1 MNVFC
6 FLETKLI
13 LIFSIWQKQ
22 KSEVSEDPAR
32 RYFNAF
38 PALSDQSQA
47 DYSHKKASWPHVS
60 NTDSGSSS
68 SSNINSFGSNQP
80 SNAYPSSSTG
90 CGSASASSS
99 GATAIATKKKTKRR
113 RVTTNSMTMAS
124 NWSNTNQFDAKA
136 AASQP
141 PMQMQMQSSKVTS
154 SSGSGSGAISSTT
167 RMSRNANQT
176 KSTQR
181 KKPSDMWDTD
191 FDGAWEMGRDLI
203 REFVLK
209 QNNRNRSMS
218 ECDTTV
224 ATALSLS
231 SSSSTALQSPMKD
244 VMIESAIDLPSHR
257 KDGIEKRK
265 CTNDEDEENLM
276 RVAAAATSALFGKNF
291 DMNLYAP
298 FSLCDSETVS
308 SITDSSGQLL
318 MVNDKAMQRSE
329 GYSTPDTLASWNEI
343 ETAVTPRRDRDY
355 ESMQYATMD
364 ASNAKLGYQIAVD
377 SGSDCVDSGC
387 DENTYAAFEAKF
399 DHNVEALWN
408 DCKSIDDPKSGSG
421 TMTMMM
427 DGQHSFWFDYDK
439 QITNQNTTANVDQ
452 FKQFFQTNPSAIN
465 SYAMHGGFGGGG
477 AELNRG
483 GFATVTAAAAKL
495 AAVASSQAN
504 ASLINANTSMSSSS
518 SSTAVPP
525 MPSIGGMNLTSTIW
539 TDTPNNNEDDVSF
552 YANARLWE
560 MNQSKSMGRKLNVSS
575 INQFQIFF
583 SL

>member
-1 MNVFC
+1 MNHFNQ
-6 FLETKLI
+6 FGYLL
-13 LIFSIWQKQ
+13 Q

-38 PALSDQSQA
+38 PALSDQSQS
-47 DYSHKKASWPHVS
+47 DYSHKKASWPHAS
-60 NTDSGSSS
+60 NTDSGSSSS
-68 SSNINSFGSNQP
+68 SSNINSFGSHQP
-80 SNAYPSSSTG
+80 SNEY
-90 CGSASASSS
+90 GSASTSASGSGASSS

-113 RVTTNSMTMAS
+113 RVTNPMTMAS
-124 NWSNTNQFDAKA
+124 NWSNTNQLDAKSGA
-136 AASQP
+136 QP
-141 PMQMQMQSSKVTS
+141 PMQMQSSKVTS
-154 SSGSGSGAISSTT
+154 SSGGGGAVNSTT
-167 RMSRNANQT
+167 RLPRNANQT
-176 KSTQR
+176 TKANQR

-209 QNNRNRSMS
+209 QNNRNRSIS
-218 ECDTTV
+218 ECDTT
-224 ATALSLS
+224 TAAAAAALAASSS

-244 VMIESAIDLPSHR
+244 VVIESAIDLPSHPR

-276 RVAAAATSALFGKNF
+276 RVAAAATTALFGKNF

-298 FSLCDSETVS
+298 FNLCDSETVS
-308 SITDSSGQLL
+308 SCSRITDSSGQLL

-343 ETAVTPRRDRDY
+343 ETAVTPRRDREY
-355 ESMQYATMD
+355 ESMQCATMD
-364 ASNAKLGYQIAVD
+364 TSTAKLGYHIAVD

-387 DENTYAAFEAKF
+387 DENTCLAAFEAKF

-421 TMTMMM
+421 TMPMMM

-439 QITNQNTTANVDQ
+439 QITNQNTAANVDQ

-465 SYAMHGGFGGGG
+465 SYAMHGGFSG

-504 ASLINANTSMSSSS
+504 GSLINANTSLSSSS

-525 MPSIGGMNLTSTIW
+525 MSSIGGMNLTSTIW

-575 INQFQIFF
+575 VNQF
-583 SL
+583 

>member
-1 MNVFC
+1 MFEYSIDFWKTNDSFP
-6 FLETKLI
+6 LI
-13 LIFSIWQKQ
+13 LILFLQKQ
-22 KSEVSEDPAR
+22 KPEVSEDPAR

-38 PALSDQSQA
+38 PALSDQSQT

-60 NTDSGSSS
+60 NTDSSSSS

-80 SNAYPSSSTG
+80 SNVYPSSSTG
-90 CGSASASSS
+90 CGSASASGSSASGS

-113 RVTTNSMTMAS
+113 RVTNSLTMAS
-124 NWSNTNQFDAKA
+124 NWSNTNQLDAKSSA
-136 AASQP
+136 QP

-154 SSGSGSGAISSTT
+154 SSGSGAISSTT
-167 RMSRNANQT
+167 RLARNANQT
-176 KSTQR
+176 KTNQR

-209 QNNRNRSMS
+209 QNNQRNRSVS

-224 ATALSLS
+224 AGALVASSS
-231 SSSSTALQSPMKD
+231 SSSSTALQSPMKG
-244 VMIESAIDLPSHR
+244 VMIESAMDLPSHR

-298 FSLCDSETVS
+298 FNLCESETVS

-318 MVNDKAMQRSE
+318 MVNDKVMQRSE

-343 ETAVTPRRDRDY
+343 ETAVTPRRDY

-364 ASNAKLGYQIAVD
+364 GSNAKLGYQIAVD

-387 DENTYAAFEAKF
+387 DEMNAFEAKF

-465 SYAMHGGFGGGG
+465 SYAMHGGFGG

-504 ASLINANTSMSSSS
+504 GSLINANTSSS

-575 INQFQIFF
+575 INHF
-583 SL
+583 